1 MATVP
6 GIDVSYWDSEIDWSQ
21 VQSSGVRFA
30 FIKATEGETYTDP
43 TFATNWAGAKSVGIL
58 RGAYCF
64 FHPNVDAIKQ
74 ADLFIQTVKARNDNG
89 ELPPVLDLEAH
100 DQQSNAVIISKAK
113 TWLDRVEQAF
123 GKKPIIYSGY
133 YFLKDHFSE
142 ASGEPPAWV
151 KDYPLWIAQ
160 YPGTYTPG
168 MQPALPKG
176 WLNWAFWQ
184 YSETGQVKGI
194 KTNVDLNF
202 FNGSLDDL
210 YRFAGLGQPPA
221 AMTYTVKAGDTL
233 EAIAARFG
241 LSLSALLAANPQLL
255 KEGIVLTVP
264 ASSGNIR
271 PDSGSSQPVTSTPAS
286 ATPRTYTVQ
295 PGDNL
300 TIIASKFGTTVAAIA
315 QANNL
320 TNINQISVGQI
331 LKIP

>member
-6 GIDVSYWDSEIDWSQ
+6 GIDVSYWDSEIDWSK
-21 VQSSGVRFA
+21 VQASGVCFA
-30 FIKATEGETYTDP
+30 FIKATEGEHYTDP
-43 TFATNWAGAKSVGIL
+43 TFATNWAGAKAVGIL

-64 FHPNVDAIKQ
+64 FHPNMDAIKQ

-100 DQQSNAVIISKAK
+100 DQQSNAVIIAKAK

-123 GKKPIIYSGY
+123 GKKAIIYSGY

-142 ASGEPPAWV
+142 ASGEPPAWI
-151 KDYPLWIAQ
+151 KDHPLWIAQ

-176 WLNWAFWQ
+176 WPNWAFWQ
-184 YSETGQVKGI
+184 YSETGQVNGI
-194 KTNVDLNF
+194 KTNVDLNV

-221 AMTYTVKAGDTL
+221 PLSYTVKAGDTL

-241 LSLSALLAANPQLL
+241 VSVSSLLAANPHLL

-264 ASSGNIR
+264 TPSGNTSSEGSQPGTPPPASS
-271 PDSGSSQPVTSTPAS
+271 A
-286 ATPRTYTVQ
+286 PRTYTVQ

-300 TIIASKFGTTVAAIA
+300 TSIANKFGTTVAAIA
-315 QANNL
+315 QANNIV
-320 TNINQISVGQI
+320 NINQISVGQV